1 MSPFTKN
8 DRDETM
14 DSLKTPQK
22 MHRSTDGSHLLQ
34 SDVKTGSRRAS
45 PSGDFTNSEV
55 SVLFRRGDSTVSALR
70 EILQEHEGMESYS
83 DVVAGQPE
91 SEESRGASANNF
103 EETKAESGA
112 DASESEGE
120 GSGSLLVDTRYGRI
134 MLGAGEKAKR
144 HALAMRQRGQ
154 DSVSASV
161 DPSAAVG
168 EVEGITSV
176 LDAGGLTSYANVP
189 PSLSAIYRVSNNNR
203 NKPKDRK
210 KVVDAN
216 LDIDAIANDERLTE
230 SARATLRIAATGDDD
245 SGRRGSVTSTT
256 SVNDKVPSAAS
267 SSVQFLRKIGWIGE
281 SEQPDLLPV
290 RRDDIGSDGGSGNE
304 GSVKSKDRKVAA
316 EAVMIAAAAT
326 APGVG
331 LAEM

>member
-1 MSPFTKN
+1 MVNPRNKPRPTGEAPSCLFLLSTCLTPSVTRLAFIVLQ
-8 DRDETM
+8 
-14 DSLKTPQK
+14 SLEGRPVSVFTPQP
-22 MHRSTDGSHLLQ
+22 L
-34 SDVKTGSRRAS
+34 
-45 PSGDFTNSEV
+45 
-55 SVLFRRGDSTVSALR
+55 
-70 EILQEHEGMESYS
+70 
-83 DVVAGQPE
+83 GQPE

-154 DSVSASV
+154 DSASASV

-203 NKPKDRK
+203 NKPK
-210 KVVDAN
+210 VCCPTCGLSNVY
-216 LDIDAIANDERLTE
+216 LLLHLPLYLFCIAC
-230 SARATLRIAATGDDD
+230 A
-245 SGRRGSVTSTT
+245 GS
-256 SVNDKVPSAAS
+256 
-267 SSVQFLRKIGWIGE
+267 
-281 SEQPDLLPV
+281 
-290 RRDDIGSDGGSGNE
+290 
-304 GSVKSKDRKVAA
+304 
-316 EAVMIAAAAT
+316 
-326 APGVG
+326 
-331 LAEM
+331 